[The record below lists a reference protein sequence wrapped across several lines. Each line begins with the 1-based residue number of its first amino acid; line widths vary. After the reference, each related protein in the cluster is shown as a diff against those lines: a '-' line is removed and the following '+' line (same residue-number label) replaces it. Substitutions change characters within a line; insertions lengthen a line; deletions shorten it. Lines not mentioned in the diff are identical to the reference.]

1 MPACAKIADSA
12 VVLSIGK
19 IIQLARKKMIQVED
33 TSAQDRNFDDM
44 AEKFSRNIYGTTKGR
59 IRQAVLGQ
67 DLHGLL
73 TELPQRPLRILDAGG
88 GEGQMACEL
97 AALGHQVLL
106 CDLSGEMIK
115 RAKAAAEE
123 KGVSDNMQFVQCPAQ
138 DVAQYLAQPVD
149 LILFHAVIEWLAE
162 PRPALQALYDCL
174 LPGGALSL
182 MFYNVNGLLMRHMVL
197 GNFGHVEA
205 GLPKIKKSSLLPDHP
220 LDPNQVYQWLEQLGL
235 EIVGKTGVRVF
246 HDYLRNRQ
254 QHKQDFDE
262 LLALEQ
268 RYCRQEPF
276 ISLGRYIH
284 VMARKPDRKDE
295 L

>member
-1 MPACAKIADSA
+1 MS
-12 VVLSIGK
+12 
-19 IIQLARKKMIQVED
+19 KKKRIEVEAP
-33 TSAQDRNFDDM
+33 SPQGRNFDDM
-44 AEKFSRNIYGTTKGR
+44 AEKFSRNIYGTTKGQ

-67 DLHGLL
+67 DLRQLL

-115 RAKAAAEE
+115 RAQAAAAE

-138 DVAQYLAQPVD
+138 DVAQYLEQPVD

-162 PRPALQALYDCL
+162 PQQALAALNDCL

-205 GLPKIKKSSLLPDHP
+205 GLPKIKKSSLLPDYP
-220 LDPNQVYQWLEQLGL
+220 LEPDLVYRWLEEMGL
-235 EIVGKTGVRVF
+235 QITGKTGVRVF

-276 ISLGRYIH
+276 VSLGRYIH
-284 VMARKPDRKDE
+284 VMAHKPDRKDE

>member
-1 MPACAKIADSA
+1 M
-12 VVLSIGK
+12 
-19 IIQLARKKMIQVED
+19 
-33 TSAQDRNFDDM
+33 QDRNFDDM

-67 DLHGLL
+67 DLQELMK
-73 TELPQRPLRILDAGG
+73 TLPQRPLRILDAGG

-106 CDLSGEMIK
+106 CDLSGEMIR
-115 RAKAAAEE
+115 RAQAAAIE
-123 KGVSDNMQFVQCPAQ
+123 KGVSDNMQFVHCPAQ
-138 DVAQYLAQPVD
+138 HIAEHLEAPVD

-162 PRPALQALYDCL
+162 PQHALAALTDCL
-174 LPGGALSL
+174 VPGGAISL
-182 MFYNVNGLLMRHMVL
+182 MFYNIHGLVMRHMIL

-205 GLPKIKKSSLLPDHP
+205 GVPKIKKSSLLPDHP
-220 LDPNQVYQWLEQLGL
+220 LEPAQVYQWLEALGMQ
-235 EIVGKTGVRVF
+235 ISGKTGVRVF

-276 ISLGRYIH
+276 VSLGRYIH
-284 VMARKPDRKDE
+284 VMAHKPILKDE

>member
-1 MPACAKIADSA
+1 M
-12 VVLSIGK
+12 
-19 IIQLARKKMIQVED
+19 
-33 TSAQDRNFDDM
+33 QDRNFDDM

-67 DLHGLL
+67 DLHDLL
-73 TELPQRPLRILDAGG
+73 QTLPQRPLRILDAGG

-97 AALGHQVLL
+97 AALGHKVLL
-106 CDLSGEMIK
+106 CDLSGEMIR
-115 RAKAAAEE
+115 RAEAAALE

-138 DVAQYLAQPVD
+138 HIAEHLEQPVD

-162 PRPALQALYDCL
+162 PQQALAALVDCL
-174 LPGGALSL
+174 TPDGAISL
-182 MFYNVNGLLMRHMVL
+182 MFYNIHGLVMRHMIL
-197 GNFGHVEA
+197 GNFAHVEA
-205 GLPKIKKSSLLPDHP
+205 GVPKIKKSSLLPDHP
-220 LDPNQVYQWLEQLGL
+220 LEPAQVYQWLEELGMQ
-235 EIVGKTGVRVF
+235 ISGKTGVRVF

-276 ISLGRYIH
+276 VSLGRYIH
-284 VMARKPDRKDE
+284 VMAHKPILKDE